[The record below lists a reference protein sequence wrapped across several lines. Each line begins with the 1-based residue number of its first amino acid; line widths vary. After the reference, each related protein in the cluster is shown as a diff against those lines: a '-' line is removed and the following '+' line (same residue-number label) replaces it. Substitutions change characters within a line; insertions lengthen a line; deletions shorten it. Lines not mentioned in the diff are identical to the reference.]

1 MEKDDILE
9 IDLREIVYILLKKW
23 YLIVLC
29 FVLSAGTAFV
39 VTQFYIKPVYK
50 AETTLFLGKEKDQ
63 VSLSFSD
70 IQVNNQLVVDYR
82 EILQSRRVAEIIN
95 QKFGVG
101 IQEFQKNV
109 NVKTVK
115 DSRLFSISYEDTD
128 PKRAADCF
136 TYHLV
141 ENFFRYFV
149 SHGGLYKAWCNSIHS
164 HTLFC
169 ELFSQV
175 LVSPITPAL
184 LAA

>member
-1 MEKDDILE
+1 
-9 IDLREIVYILLKKW
+9 
-23 YLIVLC
+23 VLC

-95 QKFGVG
+95 QSLELEYRNFK
-101 IQEFQKNV
+101 KCKR
-109 NVKTVK
+109 KTVK

-128 PKRAADCF
+128 PKRAADI
-136 TYHLV
+136 V
-141 ENFFRYFV
+141 N
-149 SHGGLYKAWCNSIHS
+149 
-164 HTLFC
+164 
-169 ELFSQV
+169 ELATVIQKMADEIIQV
-175 LVSPITPAL
+175 KILKL
-184 LAA
+184 

>member
-1 MEKDDILE
+1 
-9 IDLREIVYILLKKW
+9 V

-95 QKFGVG
+95 QSL
-101 IQEFQKNV
+101 ELEY
-109 NVKTVK
+109 
-115 DSRLFSISYEDTD
+115 R
-128 PKRAADCF
+128 
-136 TYHLV
+136 
-141 ENFFRYFV
+141 NF
-149 SHGGLYKAWCNSIHS
+149 KKM
-164 HTLFC
+164 
-169 ELFSQV
+169 
-175 LVSPITPAL
+175 
-184 LAA
+184 